1 MPPGMPPEMPPEM
14 PKDSAG
20 TTPRVVDG
28 DPSTLTLMLKA
39 AVPLVPGVGLVPGLG
54 KPPAD
59 DAVLPEVALA
69 RHDVPVDPSHL
80 RRYAEVCGF
89 PRKDTL
95 PLTYPH
101 VLAFPLQLAI
111 MTDGAFPFPAIGT
124 VHLENSITQH
134 RPIQVSETLQ
144 ITVRPAA
151 LRAHPKGRLFDL
163 VTTVHSRGELV
174 WEETST
180 MLRRGAGGAA
190 TSDDELP
197 HVGPVVVPVGTTQWR
212 LPADQGRRYAAV
224 SGDRNPIHLYALTAK
239 AFGFPRQIAH
249 GMWTKAR
256 TVAAI
261 ENRLP
266 DAVRV
271 DVAFRKPVLLPGTVA
286 FGTEATPEGRA
297 VALTRPKDGAAHLVG
312 TASAL

>member
-1 MPPGMPPEMPPEM
+1 MTGP
-14 PKDSAG
+14 
-20 TTPRVVDG
+20 TPRVVDG
-28 DPSTLTLMLKA
+28 DPSPLPLLLKA
-39 AVPLVPGVGLVPGLG
+39 AVPLIPGLGLVPGLG
-54 KPPAD
+54 KPPAA
-59 DAVLPEVALA
+59 DATLPEVALT
-69 RHDVPVDPSHL
+69 RHDVAVDAEHL
-80 RRYAEVCGF
+80 RRYAQVCGF

-124 VHLENSITQH
+124 VHLENAISQH
-134 RPIQVSETLQ
+134 RPILVSEPLQ
-144 ITVRPAA
+144 LTVRPDA

-163 VTTVHSRGELV
+163 VTTVHTRGELV

-180 MLRRGAGGAA
+180 MLRRTAGDPDA
-190 TSDDELP
+190 SP
-197 HVGPVVVPVGTTQWR
+197 GTTYAPSSAHPPFPAGTTEWR
-212 LPADQGRRYAAV
+212 LASDLGRRYAAV
-224 SGDRNPIHLYALTAK
+224 SGDHNPIHLYPLTAK

-256 TVAAI
+256 SVAAI

-271 DVAFRKPVLLPGTVA
+271 EVAFRKPVVLPGTIA
-286 FGTEATPEGRA
+286 FGTETTPEGRA
-297 VALTRPKDGAAHLVG
+297 FALTRPKDGAAHLVG
-312 TASAL
+312 RASPL